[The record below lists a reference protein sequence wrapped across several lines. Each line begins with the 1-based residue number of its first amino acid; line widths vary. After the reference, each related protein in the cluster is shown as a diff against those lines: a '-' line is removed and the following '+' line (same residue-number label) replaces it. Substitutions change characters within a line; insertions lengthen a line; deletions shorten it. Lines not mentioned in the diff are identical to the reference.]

1 MLSSGDLNA
10 KCSQVCNQNPCTA
23 TTYTEAQA
31 IVGQS
36 KVDYVIEVNENYEPT
51 GIFDSKSSPKLPPST
66 YCLLMA
72 GGKGSRLRP
81 LTLTRPKPLVGVG
94 GQPMIDYTLKK
105 LAREGV
111 KEIFLCL
118 LFERDVL

>member
-1 MLSSGDLNA
+1 MQPKSMYGYN
-10 KCSQVCNQNPCTA
+10 VHRGTG
-23 TTYTEAQA
+23 T
-31 IVGQS
+31 VGQS

-81 LTLTRPKPLVGVG
+81 
-94 GQPMIDYTLKK
+94 
-105 LAREGV
+105 
-111 KEIFLCL
+111 
-118 LFERDVL
+118 